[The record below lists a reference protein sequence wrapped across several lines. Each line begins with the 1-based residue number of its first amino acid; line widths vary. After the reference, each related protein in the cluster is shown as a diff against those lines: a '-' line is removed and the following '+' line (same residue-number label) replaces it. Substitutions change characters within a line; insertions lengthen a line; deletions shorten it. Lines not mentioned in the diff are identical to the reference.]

1 MRSVALFLF
10 AYAALCFIYTASA
23 KAPLTIVSPTEALDQ
38 TQYQI
43 GTFARYA
50 HPFRASSANS
60 PLLGRCGHL

>member
-23 KAPLTIVSPTEALDQ
+23 KAPLTIVNPTEALDQ

-43 GTFARYA
+43 GTFALC
-50 HPFRASSANS
+50 ASVSRIAS
-60 PLLGRCGHL
+60 